1 MKKKA
6 LALVLALVM
15 AFSLT
20 GCLAEEI
27 DISFKEDGS
36 GSVRAAVYFSDA
48 FLEQMGQTAEEAF
61 KDDEGTPVKKTIDGQ
76 PYSGIE
82 QSETFSSIEELSK
95 LLTQTGKDT
104 QDAATF
110 AVESAVVDGKTLVTV
125 KFALTSEDEA
135 MGQDTTDDG
144 MFTIN
149 MDGDSE
155 AQLEQLASAIHV
167 TMSISFPDGIKR
179 VDGDKNMYT
188 IDGNTIKINAASGST
203 EQDLTIIGSL
213 GDALVIAPQP
223 EMDSDI
229 FVEVN
234 KYDGRFNDVPTDA
247 WYAKELERAYNIGII
262 NGTSNTGYDPNGTLT
277 KAQVVVMAAR
287 LHSLYTKDI
296 KDLTIITGGQTW
308 YQPYVEYAI
317 QNGIIEKDAFT
328 NFDTFA
334 SRAEMA
340 YVFAHAL
347 PSEAYASSSQKAD
360 FNDVDK
366 TNQYY
371 SSVMA
376 LYNAGIVNGIGNENY
391 GPNDT
396 VTRAQAA
403 VFVTR
408 LSTPSYRVA

>member
-15 AFSLT
+15 VFTLT

-36 GSVRAAVYFSDA
+36 GSIRAAVYFSDA

-61 KDDEGTPVKKTIDGQ
+61 KDDEGTPVKKTIDG
-76 PYSGIE
+76 
-82 QSETFSSIEELSK
+82 
-95 LLTQTGKDT
+95 
-104 QDAATF
+104 
-110 AVESAVVDGKTLVTV
+110 
-125 KFALTSEDEA
+125 
-135 MGQDTTDDG
+135 
-144 MFTIN
+144 
-149 MDGDSE
+149 
-155 AQLEQLASAIHV
+155 
-167 TMSISFPDGIKR
+167 
-179 VDGDKNMYT
+179 
-188 IDGNTIKINAASGST
+188 NTIKINAASGST
-203 EQDLTIIGSL
+203 EQDLTIVGSL
-213 GDALVIAPQP
+213 GDALVIAPKP
-223 EMDSDI
+223 EMDSDV

-234 KYDGRFNDVPTDA
+234 KYDGRFKDVASDA

-262 NGTSNTGYDPNGTLT
+262 NGTSTTGYDPNGTLT

-287 LHSLYTKDI
+287 LHSLYTKDN

-308 YQPYVEYAI
+308 YQPYVDYAI
-317 QNGIIEKDAFT
+317 QNGIIEKDAFA

-347 PSEAYASSSQKAD
+347 PSEAYASSSQKTD

-366 TNQYY
+366 TNPYY
-371 SSVMA
+371 ISVMA
-376 LYNAGIVNGIGNENY
+376 LYNAGIVNGIGNGNY